1 MISKTKL
8 FMVSICFLSNQTLL
22 ANDQNTT
29 LEFSTIQ
36 VEDEP
41 LLQKEDFLQNAP
53 MQKQITVKDALNIA
67 GSNGDPIN
75 AIKTFAGVTSANNN
89 GAEII
94 IHGSKP
100 RETEF
105 TINYLPLGY
114 TFHFGGLYSVISPE
128 ATKQIDAYLGAF
140 DASYYGMGAVVD
152 ITPNY
157 PSGSGKKRVHIG
169 MYDADFAIDESL
181 GENTSVFL
189 GGRRS
194 YFDFIADKVMD
205 EIETEDSDDEKK
217 LTFTLFP
224 QFYDMNFILNHQYEN
239 NLFSIES
246 IKAEDKL
253 KLNSTLSGDKDPLAN
268 GKINQE
274 QGFWTNGLRWVYY
287 GEDYTSN
294 TLLYNLKTYQKL
306 ELFDEDYFLDFKLNQ
321 TGIHHDTKFLSDK
334 HTTTLGLELTQTK
347 VPLEAKITKPP
358 ASDDYDFHLSTEEV
372 FSENEDYK
380 SSSKQFYLQDIYSL
394 TQKLKLRYGA
404 RYISVDF
411 QNFDSVIDPR
421 GALIYDYSPDTK
433 LSFALGQYSQFPNEL
448 TVSES
453 FGNDEIKTYE
463 KAYHYA
469 FLLDLGF
476 NDNSNLVVEP
486 YYKKMKNLVIDDI
499 STKYEPAGSGY
510 AYGIDVTY
518 KKNIIGLDLIAA
530 YTYINSKRQLNTS
543 DSKEYDFYA
552 EIPHTFQLSFIKE
565 VYNGWNLSTLFKYS
579 NGLPYTPLIGTQN
592 YKLDSDNNPV
602 YEGDPN
608 YNDPSH
614 SQTYKKPIYGTPY
627 SKRLPDLYD
636 LDLKISKTISKS
648 DGTSH
653 EFGFELMNFSAL
665 FYDNVDDI
673 RYNDDY
679 EKEGYYYQMGF
690 LPAFHYTYRF

>member
-1 MISKTKL
+1 MFSKTYL
-8 FMVSICFLSNQTLL
+8 SIFSSILIISNNLYS
-22 ANDQNTT
+22 NENNTS
-29 LEFSTIQ
+29 LEFDTIQ
-36 VEDEP
+36 VEEEL

-53 MQKQITVKDALNIA
+53 MQKQITVQDALKIA

-75 AIKTFAGVTSANNN
+75 ALKTFAGVTSANNN

-105 TINYLPLGY
+105 TINHLPLGY

-157 PSGSGKKRVHIG
+157 PTGSGKKRVHIG
-169 MYDADFAIDESL
+169 MYDADFALDESL

-189 GGRRS
+189 GARRS

-205 EIETEDSDDEKK
+205 EIKTDDSNEEKK

-246 IKAEDKL
+246 IKAEDKF

-274 QGFWTNGLRWVYY
+274 KGFWTNGLRWVYY

-294 TLLYNLKTYQKL
+294 TLLYRLETHERL
-306 ELFDEDYFLDFKLNQ
+306 ELFDNDYFVDFDL
-321 TGIHHDTKFLSDK
+321 TLHGLHHDTKFINDK
-334 HTTTLGLELTQTK
+334 HITTFGVELTKTT

-358 ASDDYDFHLSTEEV
+358 ESDDYDYHFSSEKVIEEKETYN
-372 FSENEDYK
+372 SN
-380 SSSKQFYLQDIYSL
+380 SQQFYLQDIYSINE
-394 TQKLKLRYGA
+394 KLKVRYGA
-404 RYISVDF
+404 RYMNVNF
-411 QNFDSVIDPR
+411 QNFGDTIDPR
-421 GALIYDYSPDTK
+421 GAIIYDYSDSTN
-433 LSFALGQYSQFPNEL
+433 LSFALGQYSQMPNEI
-448 TVSES
+448 TATKK
-453 FGNDEIKTYE
+453 FGNPKLDTFE
-463 KAYHYA
+463 KANHYSFRIA
-469 FLLDLGF
+469 NSFT
-476 NDNSNLVVEP
+476 NSSNLELEP
-486 YYKKMKNLVIDDI
+486 YYKTIQNLAIDD
-499 STKYEPAGSGY
+499 TANTYESVGTGE
-510 AYGIDVTY
+510 AYGIDITY
-518 KKNIIGLDLIAA
+518 KKNIFDMNLIAA
-530 YTYINSKRQLNTS
+530 YTYIKTKRQLKT
-543 DSKEYDFYA
+543 DDTKEYTFYG
-552 EIPHTFQLSFIKE
+552 EIPHTLQINFNKE
-565 VYNGWNLSTLFKYS
+565 VYKGWNLSTLFKFS
-579 NGLPYTPLIGTQN
+579 NGLPYTPVVGTTN
-592 YKLDSDNNPV
+592 YKLD
-602 YEGDPN
+602 EN
-608 YNDPSH
+608 YNQVFEDDANYAS
-614 SQTYKKPIYGTPY
+614 TDGEVYKKPIFGTPN
-627 SKRLPDLYD
+627 SKRLPNLYD
-636 LDLKISKTISKS
+636 LDIKFTKTWGSKKNN
-648 DGTSH
+648 TSH
-653 EFGFELMNFSAL
+653 EFAIELMNISAL
-665 FYDNVDDI
+665 FHDNVEDI